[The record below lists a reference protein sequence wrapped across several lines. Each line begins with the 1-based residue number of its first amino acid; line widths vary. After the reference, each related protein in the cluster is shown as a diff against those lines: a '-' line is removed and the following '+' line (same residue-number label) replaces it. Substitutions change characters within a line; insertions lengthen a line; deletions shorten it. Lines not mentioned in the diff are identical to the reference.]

1 MMKNIKRVT
10 AIICSL
16 VIVMLQMTAL
26 AEDTPDGT
34 PEKPFLISNAEEFL
48 NIKNNLTA
56 SYRLTENID
65 FSDTAYQV
73 IGDINSG
80 SFQGTLD
87 GNGHTVKNVTINSS
101 GNKYVG
107 LFGCLEGSV
116 TNLNIENISICDTAT
131 RYIGGIAGYVSDSG
145 SITYCNALSGSIRGE
160 YSVIDLNLGGIAGY
174 SVGEINYCKNYM
186 EVLSDGSYNYYNRY
200 KYVGGIVGC
209 GNADNCENNGK
220 IWAYG
225 GSPYAGGISGYGN
238 VSGSKNYG
246 DINGRGYTVGVGGI
260 VGYGG
265 NATDCVNSGVI
276 NSTGLSYE
284 RSIFA
289 GGIMGYSRSYSL
301 VNNCINSGTVNST
314 AITNSS
320 DGNSYAGGIIGYG
333 FIRPSVNEC
342 INNGNVRSTGGDD
355 AYAGGIAGYNSDTV
369 KCINNGTISG
379 GYAGGIAGGLNGN
392 YSSVSKCVNYG
403 IVSGRYAC
411 GIACMSSCYDC
422 LNMGTVFADS
432 YAYGVGNTTYNCSN
446 QGIFDGPSNKVYNIG
461 SDVKNLYSKKPEVQI
476 KTGNRYTI
484 DLELYKYDRELTW
497 ESSDGSV
504 ATVDEN
510 GTVTAVGEGVAIVT
524 AKTVLGI
531 SAPTVVTVTGYENAE
546 VKTISKTS
554 ASLLYGETLQLSVT
568 TEPVGQESAVT
579 WASNNTTVATVS
591 STGLVTA
598 KKAGT
603 AAISATIN
611 NGKTLYCIV
620 KVTSSSAYVEVESV
634 SIPENDIMLA
644 ADDMVMLN
652 AAVIPSNATEKK
664 LVYTSDNES
673 VATVNENGLVT
684 AHSAGTALITATGVN
699 GKSDSCYILVTDAD
713 STSISLSD
721 ARGNAGGEAEVKA
734 SIVKNPGISAYKL
747 TLKYNASLFTPK
759 EVVLNKKFGGSLT
772 SNAEDANGEL
782 NVVWYSNSD
791 NNTNGELFTAVFTVN
806 ENAQNGTKGDVSL
819 SYKAGDICNTQGRS
833 FGAYLNPCKITV
845 SEPIPG
851 DVYEDDSV
859 SVYDLTLLSR
869 YVTGLERFS
878 ARQIYTADV
887 NNDGEVDIKDVVR
900 LAQYMAG
907 KQGVSLM
914 SLFNTEDSAE
924 INIKTAAKD
933 ENGDIYIPVDMKANI
948 AGFKF
953 NVEYDSNSLEILD
966 IVPNTE
972 ILAENF
978 QTNLGQE
985 NNNGLI
991 ITWYDT
997 DNAVIGG
1004 TAFVIK
1010 ARSKDGKPAKISI
1023 AEKENNMCDDNERN
1037 VIGSYKAGYALQ
1049 NEMMLDFDD
1058 EGVYAYTTA
1067 EHIGEKVI
1075 LWFADYSSDNRLN
1088 SCSSNEFLFTEEK
1101 TILPE
1106 FVPTVNAS
1114 YVKIMLWDNMNSMM
1128 PACDSVKKVI
1138 E

>member
-1 MMKNIKRVT
+1 
-10 AIICSL
+10 
-16 VIVMLQMTAL
+16 
-26 AEDTPDGT
+26 
-34 PEKPFLISNAEEFL
+34 
-48 NIKNNLTA
+48 
-56 SYRLTENID
+56 
-65 FSDTAYQV
+65 
-73 IGDINSG
+73 
-80 SFQGTLD
+80 
-87 GNGHTVKNVTINSS
+87 
-101 GNKYVG
+101 
-107 LFGCLEGSV
+107 
-116 TNLNIENISICDTAT
+116 
-131 RYIGGIAGYVSDSG
+131 
-145 SITYCNALSGSIRGE
+145 
-160 YSVIDLNLGGIAGY
+160 
-174 SVGEINYCKNYM
+174 M

-246 DINGRGYTVGVGGI
+246 DINCSGYGVYAGGI
-260 VGYGG
+260 AGWGR
-265 NATDCVNSGVI
+265 NAADCVNSGVVSGT
-276 NSTGLSYE
+276 NRSYE
-284 RSIFA
+284 YSIYV
-289 GGIMGYSRSYSL
+289 GGIMGYNISY
-301 VNNCINSGTVNST
+301 VDKCINNGAVSSIAV
-314 AITNSS
+314 TNSNYRDS
-320 DGNSYAGGIIGYG
+320 QAGGIIGYG
-333 FIRPSVNEC
+333 DGGSFVNEC
-342 INNGNVRSTGGDD
+342 INNGNVSSSGGDD
-355 AYAGGIAGYNSDTV
+355 AFAGGIIGCCYNFGRSSA
-369 KCINNGTISG
+369 CGS
-379 GYAGGIAGGLNGN
+379 YAI
-392 YSSVSKCVNYG
+392 KCVNKGTVSTTYG
-403 IVSGRYAC
+403 YASGVAN
-411 GIACMSSCYDC
+411 ADCYDC
-422 LNMGTVFADS
+422 VNKGTVSSSS
-432 YAYGVGNTTYNCSN
+432 YLYGVGFRTHNCVN
-446 QGIFDGPSNKVYNIG
+446 HGIVNGTGSSIYDIG
-461 SDVKNLYSKKPEVQI
+461 MYVENLYSKKPEVQI

-554 ASLLYGETLQLSVT
+554 ASLLYGETLQLNVT
-568 TEPVGQESAVT
+568 TEPDEQESEVT

-791 NNTNGELFTAVFTVN
+791 NNTNGELFTVVFTVN

-819 SYKAGDICNTQGRS
+819 SYKAGDICNIQGRS

-997 DNAVIGG
+997 DNAVIDG